1 MTSSPIHTARTGDAK
16 AARRMSPMLWRI
28 LAFAL
33 LLALI
38 AAVFQSLTPAYLSSG
53 NLHAL
58 LRHMAVQGLAA
69 LGLTFVIVVRQF
81 DLSFPGVASLGAM
94 TLGFLIAGGHGVGV
108 AVAGAVAVGLVCG
121 LVNGFAVAHL
131 RLPDIVATIAMGGL
145 AVGLAYFYSN
155 GSSISKNFFM
165 SGILDLNDA
174 RYFGLDAP
182 VAILAL
188 AAAAA
193 ALVLHGSRFGR
204 AFYATGENRTSAIF
218 SGIRVKLYV
227 LSAFALCGGLA
238 CLAITLLVASSGAAN
253 VSAGNQLLMPA
264 YAAVYLGAALFGAP
278 SVPATIAGT
287 LLMSAMLNGFTLMA
301 VPYFYSD
308 AIVSTVLIAAIA
320 AFDPKVGAAL
330 RRLRAQRTASAPLRE
345 ARS

>member
-1 MTSSPIHTARTGDAK
+1 MKTLAK
-16 AARRMSPMLWRI
+16 HPLFLRV
-28 LAFAL
+28 LAFVV
-33 LLALI
+33 LLAI
-38 AAVFQSLTPAYLSSG
+38 VAAVFQSLSPAYLSG
-53 NLHAL
+53 NNINAL

-94 TLGFLIAGGHGVGV
+94 TLGWLIASNFGVG
-108 AVAGAVAVGLVCG
+108 AGVAGAIAVGLACG
-121 LVNGFAVAHL
+121 LVNGVAVSYL
-131 RLPDIVATIAMGGL
+131 RLPDIVATIATGGV
-145 AVGLAYFYSN
+145 AVGLSYFYSN
-155 GSSISKNFFM
+155 GTSISKNFFM

-174 RYFGLDAP
+174 KYFGLDAP

-188 AAAAA
+188 TAAVA

-204 AFYATGENRTSAIF
+204 AFYATGENRVSAVY
-218 SGIRVKLYV
+218 SGIRVRAYV
-227 LSAFALCGGLA
+227 LAAFAICGALS

-253 VSAGNQLLMPA
+253 VTAGSQLLMPA
-264 YAAVYLGAALFGAP
+264 YAAVYLGAALFGAA

-308 AIVSTVLIAAIA
+308 AIVSTVLIIAIA
-320 AFDPKVGAAL
+320 VFDPRVSAAFK
-330 RRLRAQRTASAPLRE
+330 RLRPARRTPALSASSLRE
-345 ARS
+345 VRS

>member
-1 MTSSPIHTARTGDAK
+1 MKTLAKNPIFF
-16 AARRMSPMLWRI
+16 RI
-28 LAFAL
+28 LAFVV
-33 LLALI
+33 LLAVV
-38 AAVFQSLTPAYLSSG
+38 AAVFQSLTPAYLSG
-53 NLHAL
+53 NNIHAL

-94 TLGFLIAGGHGVGV
+94 TLGWLIASKFGVGLGIG
-108 AVAGAVAVGLVCG
+108 GAVAVGLFCG
-121 LVNGFAVAHL
+121 LVNGIAVAYL
-131 RLPDIVATIAMGGL
+131 RLPDIVATIATGGV
-145 AVGLAYFYSN
+145 AVGLSYFYSN
-155 GSSISKNFFM
+155 GASISKNFFM

-174 RYFGLDAP
+174 KYFGLDAP

-188 AAAAA
+188 TAAIA

-204 AFYATGENRTSAIF
+204 AFYATGENRVSAVY
-218 SGIRVKLYV
+218 SGIRVKAYV
-227 LSAFALCGGLA
+227 LAAFAICGALS

-253 VSAGNQLLMPA
+253 VTAGSQLLMPA
-264 YAAVYLGAALFGAP
+264 YAAVYLGAALFGAA

-308 AIVSTVLIAAIA
+308 AIVSTVLIVAIA
-320 AFDPKVGAAL
+320 AFDPKLSAAL
-330 RRLRAQRTASAPLRE
+330 KRVRTSRSRKAPTSTSLLE
-345 ARS
+345 VRS

>member
-1 MTSSPIHTARTGDAK
+1 MKTLAK
-16 AARRMSPMLWRI
+16 NPLVFRV
-28 LAFAL
+28 LAFVV
-33 LLALI
+33 LLAI
-38 AAVFQSLTPAYLSSG
+38 VAAVFQSLTPAYLSG
-53 NLHAL
+53 NNIQAL

-94 TLGFLIAGGHGVGV
+94 TLGWLIASNFGVG
-108 AVAGAVAVGLVCG
+108 AGVAGAVAVGLACG
-121 LVNGFAVAHL
+121 LVNGIAVSYL
-131 RLPDIVATIAMGGL
+131 RLPDIVATIATGGV
-145 AVGLAYFYSN
+145 AVGLSYFYSN
-155 GSSISKNFFM
+155 GTSISKNFFM

-188 AAAAA
+188 AAAVA

-204 AFYATGENRTSAIF
+204 AFYATGENRVSAVY
-218 SGIRVKLYV
+218 SGIRVKTYV
-227 LSAFALCGGLA
+227 LAAFAICGALS

-253 VSAGNQLLMPA
+253 VTAGSQLLMPA
-264 YAAVYLGAALFGAP
+264 YAAVYLGAALFGAA

-308 AIVSTVLIAAIA
+308 AIVSTVLIVAIA
-320 AFDPKVGAAL
+320 AFDPKVSAAL
-330 RRLRAQRTASAPLRE
+330 KRLRSARSPKTLSSPSLRE
-345 ARS
+345 VRS